1 APAPVPAP
9 ARAASPEPGSVP
21 VPAAG
26 SGGGAG
32 APDIAE
38 MLEETWRAAL
48 GMSSIDHGADF
59 FDLGGDSL
67 SAVGLIAEV
76 RDRLGVEL
84 SIGMLF
90 EFPTI
95 SALAA
100 QLRGRTEGTR

>member
-1 APAPVPAP
+1 
-9 ARAASPEPGSVP
+9 
-21 VPAAG
+21 
-26 SGGGAG
+26 
-32 APDIAE
+32 